1 MDKYCINTVCGG
13 FPGVSD
19 HKESACNAG
28 DLGLIP
34 WSGRSA
40 REGTG
45 DSSILAWR
53 IPWTEEPG
61 PLQSMRSK
69 RVRHTWE
76 TNGTFLMAQQVKNLL
91 AMQETRVWSLGWG
104 DSLEK
109 EMATHSSILAW
120 EILWTEEPGGLQSKG
135 SQSRTWLSDWAWE
148 QLTHTYHM
156 YLWAWLFPPSLNP
169 LRSIQ
174 LAVCLN
180 SLLLFA
186 VK

>member
-13 FPGVSD
+13 FPGGSD

-120 EILWTEEPGGLQSKG
+120 EILWTEEPGRLQSMR
-135 SQSRTWLSDWAWE
+135 SQRVGHNWVCAH
-148 QLTHTYHM
+148 THTHISMFTLPWVNLYGD
-156 YLWAWLFPPSLNP
+156 LSASELSFP
-169 LRSIQ
+169 
-174 LAVCLN
+174 
-180 SLLLFA
+180 
-186 VK
+186 

>member
-13 FPGVSD
+13 FPGGSD

-91 AMQETRVWSLGWG
+91 AMQETRVWSLGQK
-104 DSLEK
+104 DPLEK
-109 EMATHSSILAW
+109 GMATQRVNPCLLGLLPWQVGSLP
-120 EILWTEEPGGLQSKG
+120 LEPHGKLYL
-135 SQSRTWLSDWAWE
+135 T
-148 QLTHTYHM
+148 QLVETK
-156 YLWAWLFPPSLNP
+156 
-169 LRSIQ
+169 R
-174 LAVCLN
+174 
-180 SLLLFA
+180 
-186 VK
+186 KKR